1 MFCLAVNLEGV
12 FVFMEIWKDIKG
24 FENTYQISNYGRV
37 KNLARYTNSK
47 NGSKSFKRERIL
59 KYDKSKKNKRGQF
72 YLRVTLS
79 KENKQKRLQVHRI
92 VAKHFLDKVEG
103 KNIINHIDGNP
114 ENNHYSNLEWCTHSE
129 NELHSYN
136 DLGKI
141 SKARKLTEDQVRWI
155 RKNAIKGIGKEKRKD
170 SNIMEICEKY
180 SVTKGVVLRVLS
192 GKSYKDVV

>member
-1 MFCLAVNLEGV
+1 
-12 FVFMEIWKDIKG
+12 MEIWKDIKG

-141 SKARKLTEDQVRWI
+141 NKVRKLTEIEVFEI
-155 RKNAIKGIGKEKRKD
+155 RRDYIFG
-170 SNIMEICEKY
+170 S
-180 SVTKGVVLRVLS
+180 SRVLA
-192 GKSYKDVV
+192 KKYNVHKTTILNVKNYKYYV